1 MTYLLLAFIFY
12 AILLNT
18 SALILIT
25 YLNRQNS
32 ADRSQKS
39 AITNTAVSV
48 IETVKIN
55 KVEDY
60 SMLKT
65 YTDKS
70 TEGLNEIEKQL
81 LLDYFTFK
89 ETIAKIKADN
99 AELIAEFD
107 PDKKRTRKAKEFDYS
122 QEYWLTDSL
131 PYIKVGRNK
140 LGGGNGKISVKAI
153 KPEDVERMNAWY
165 NSRNP
170 HVEREQLLSICDC
183 GGHMRTEFK
192 RTDELI
198 QDEEDSNRQI
208 RKAITVYTCDN
219 CGKTDIDEKGS
230 SGKYLKSA
238 EFKPLPLSES
248 EETELEPVY

>member
-1 MTYLLLAFIFY
+1 MTYILLAFIFY
-12 AILLNT
+12 TILLNT
-18 SALILIT
+18 STLILIT
-25 YLNRQNS
+25 YLNRQKRPIS
-32 ADRSQKS
+32 RQKAVITD
-39 AITNTAVSV
+39 AIE
-48 IETVKIN
+48 IKH
-55 KVEDY
+55 VEDY

-70 TEGLNEIEKQL
+70 TDGLNEIEKQL

-107 PDKKRTRKAKEFDYS
+107 PDKKRTRKVKEVDYS
-122 QEYWLTDSL
+122 QESWLTDSL
-131 PYIKVGRNK
+131 PNIKTGRNK

-208 RKAITVYTCDN
+208 RKAITVYTCDK
-219 CGKTDIDEKGS
+219 CGKTDIDESGQ

-248 EETELEPVY
+248 EEAELEAVPVY